1 MSASMSPYLQHIH
14 TETQYLLDQVQGL
27 EKEIFLHDET
37 LKRAFVRSLEI
48 IGEAA
53 RHIPPAL
60 RARYPE
66 VPWREV
72 AGMRNKLIHDYFGV
86 HIKRLWETVQH
97 DLPPLR
103 ATIVRMLEV
112 LAQGSDH
119 A

>member
-1 MSASMSPYLQHIH
+1 
-14 TETQYLLDQVQGL
+14 
-27 EKEIFLHDET
+27 
-37 LKRAFVRSLEI
+37 
-48 IGEAA
+48 
-53 RHIPPAL
+53 
-60 RARYPE
+60 
-66 VPWREV
+66 
-72 AGMRNKLIHDYFGV
+72 MRNKLIHDYFGV